1 MGFPTID
8 MANKRTKE
16 QKKKAQQHRSSITNS
31 QISTTENQSSV
42 NSTSNQT
49 VAFSYTAQQKVNST
63 AARPTTTLEMPSFV
77 SNDLKKTAV
86 IATLLFIVLV
96 GIYSYLRYN

>member
-1 MGFPTID
+1 

-16 QKKKAQQHRSSITNS
+16 QKKKAQQQRSSLTNT
-31 QISTTENQSSV
+31 QISTTINQLPENNSS
-42 NSTSNQT
+42 SQP

-63 AARPTTTLEMPSFV
+63 VSRPTATLEMPSYV
-77 SNDLKKTAV
+77 SSDLKKTAV